1 MLEKLKQRTL
11 ISIAFAGLI
20 YLAITIYIDFDLL
33 LKSFENFS
41 LWLVPIILILSLLNY
56 FTRYVKWNYY
66 LKILRID
73 IHRNDSLMIFMSG
86 LLMSVTPG
94 KLGELLKAYLVKN
107 VNNTPVTVTAPI
119 IFAERATDFLSLT
132 ILSLIGAYVYNYGRS
147 AAIITTAIILFGII
161 VLTNKKLFETILG
174 FATRIKFIHK
184 KAEGIKQLYNSTYE
198 LLRFKPLIIAVFISV
213 ISWGF
218 ECYGYYLVINNF
230 NDTIGVAW
238 SFFSYSFSTIVGA
251 ISMLPGGLGV
261 TEGSF
266 LIMLTSKG
274 LSANDSAATTF
285 ITRVATLW
293 FAVLVGIVSIFLF
306 QRKFGKINF
315 NDKSNDKIK

>member
-11 ISIAFAGLI
+11 ISIAFAGLL

-33 LKSFENFS
+33 LLSFSKFN
-41 LWLVPIILILSLLNY
+41 LLLIPFLLLLSLGNY
-56 FTRYVKWNYY
+56 FARYFKWNYY
-66 LKILRID
+66 LSILNIEV
-73 IHRNDSLMIFMSG
+73 NKKDSLMIFMSG

-94 KLGELLKAYLVKN
+94 KIGELLKAYLVKT
-107 VNNTPVTVTAPI
+107 VNKTPVSVTAPI

-132 ILSLIGAYVYNYGRS
+132 ILALIGAYIYDYGRN
-147 AAIITTAIILFGII
+147 AALIITIVILVGIFI
-161 VLTNKKLFETILG
+161 LTNRKLFDSIMKLLSK
-174 FATRIKFIHK
+174 IKFVEKRI
-184 KAEGIKQLYNSTYE
+184 ESIERLYNSTYT
-198 LLRFKPLIIAVFISV
+198 LLKIKPLFIAVIISV
-213 ISWGF
+213 VSWGF

-230 NDTIGVAW
+230 ISKIDVSW

-251 ISMLPGGLGV
+251 VSMLPGGLGV

-266 LIMLTSKG
+266 LLMLASKG
-274 LSANDSAATTF
+274 LSANDAAAVTF

-293 FAVLVGIVSIFLF
+293 FAVLVGVVAVIFF

-315 NDKSNDKIK
+315 NNE